1 MNSLSLLNDAKYF
14 DEGNSKFAELRTL
27 LDSKHAKVTQH
38 ETHTRAHTHKAHTS
52 AQTRR
57 ANTNRERTTALTLV
71 ALPPLARLCVCVLCL
86 SVLLCCRV
94 LELEAMK
101 RLMAMV
107 TIGRDVSSFFPD
119 VVKNVVVES
128 AEVKKLVYMYLI
140 HYAEQNQELALL
152 SINTFQKDLVSPSQ
166 RVRGNAMK
174 AMSSIRI
181 PVAIPLVILALKAAV
196 KDSSSYVRRAAAAA
210 IPKVFAVDPDQ
221 HELLLELIQELLTNN
236 EPLVLGSTIFA
247 FNAVCP
253 DRLDMLHAH
262 FRKICHLLADFDEW
276 GQIIT
281 LELLLRYGRTQFL
294 APPRG
299 IGAPDDEEDAL
310 SSSPDAP
317 HHSSADAAASSSA
330 SAAESASKKPAAAAK
345 KSTKFYSDDEDASDH
360 SHSSHSGSDSDS
372 DSSNAKKKKKRGG
385 KKAAATDTFS
395 SLASFAT
402 PAASAS
408 SSARMAPGPLASP
421 ELDRDLDEDHKLLLK
436 QASQLLQSSNTGVI
450 VAVSSLMW
458 ALAPRE
464 ELSKVIKPLVR
475 LSRNKRNMQYIVLTT
490 IATMASSHP
499 SFFRPYLKDFFVF
512 AHEPRYIKLLKLDIL
527 AAITAEESIGAVLKE
542 CAIYTLDPDTAFVTA
557 TVVAIGRVATRMP
570 SIAARCIR
578 GLMGLV
584 QSGSHAEVVAQS
596 IVVIRQL
603 LQANVANITAPLLHS
618 LAMLLDGATIQSAD
632 ARCALVW
639 MVGEYRAHLP
649 AYAPDVLRKLAKSFA
664 SEADPVK
671 VQILNLALK
680 LFLSNPKQ
688 TSTLFKYVMD
698 LAKYDTNIDLRD
710 RARMF
715 RTMFFKKKAAAA
727 EAAASSSGPLREVGS
742 EVKDH
747 FKSILLLDK
756 PAPKLVLPFA
766 GRDRWILGTMS
777 HTLDR
782 KVPGYVELPQ
792 HPTVQPD
799 PSVRKPKVAV
809 SARTRMHT
817 LALPCSSL
825 RPVCCHSF

>member
-1 MNSLSLLNDAKYF
+1 
-14 DEGNSKFAELRTL
+14 
-27 LDSKHAKVTQH
+27 
-38 ETHTRAHTHKAHTS
+38 
-52 AQTRR
+52 
-57 ANTNRERTTALTLV
+57 
-71 ALPPLARLCVCVLCL
+71 
-86 SVLLCCRV
+86 
-94 LELEAMK
+94 MK

-128 AEVKKLVYMYLI
+128 TEVKKLVYMYLI
-140 HYAEQNQELALL
+140 HYADQNQELALL
-152 SINTFQKDLVSPSQ
+152 SINSFQRDLVSPSQ
-166 RVRGNAMK
+166 RVRGNALK

-196 KDSSSYVRRAAAAA
+196 KDASSYVRRAAAAA

-253 DRLDMLHAH
+253 DRLDLLHPH

-310 SSSPDAP
+310 AASPDAP

-330 SAAESASKKPAAAAK
+330 SAAESASKKPTAAAAK
-345 KSTKFYSDDEDASDH
+345 KSTKFYSDDEEDASGSDQ
-360 SHSSHSGSDSDS
+360 SNSSRSGSDSDS
-372 DSSNAKKKKKRGG
+372 DSAAARKKKRKSGG
-385 KKAAATDTFS
+385 KKAATDTFS

-402 PAASAS
+402 PAASAP
-408 SSARMAPGPLASP
+408 AKMAPGPLASP
-421 ELDRDLDEDHKLLLK
+421 DLDRDLDEDHKLLLK

-464 ELSKVIKPLVR
+464 ELAKVIKPLVR

-499 SFFRPYLKDFFVF
+499 SFFRSYLKDFFVF

-527 AAITAEESIGAVLKE
+527 SAITSEDSIGAVLKE
-542 CAIYTLDPDTAFVTA
+542 CAIYTLDPDKAFVTA

-603 LQANVANITAPLLHS
+603 LQSNVANITAPLLHS
-618 LAMLLDGATIQSAD
+618 LALLLDGNSIQSAD

-639 MVGEYRAHLP
+639 MVGEYRSHLP
-649 AYAPDVLRKLAKSFA
+649 AYAPDVLRKLAKSF
-664 SEADPVK
+664 STEADPVK

-715 RTMFFKKKAAAA
+715 RTMFFKKKAGAADA
-727 EAAASSSGPLREVGS
+727 GAATKEVGS

-756 PAPKLVLPFA
+756 PAPKLLLPFA

-782 KVPGYVELPQ
+782 KVPGYVELPP
-792 HPTVQPD
+792 HPSVQPD
-799 PSVRKPKVAV
+799 PSVRKPKLAV
-809 SARTRMHT
+809 SLQTHPHLHT
-817 LALPCSSL
+817 VLPFWLLCLPVRVCVGPPFSRSDDFRALK
-825 RPVCCHSF
+825 